1 MTTPPTLIRRLPE
14 DMDLEQFLGRLTTT
28 FGCLQE
34 PERHA
39 RRVYFDTFDWRL
51 YRRGY
56 LLCRENSAY
65 HLLDLRHQGNILASQ
80 SGPPSQPLLAT
91 ALPPGPVRE
100 TVAPITGIRALLPL
114 VTLQTTTRTVRICN
128 RDEKTVALLT
138 LEKAV
143 LEDVGTL
150 IRTLR
155 LTGIRGYDKR
165 FKKVQRFLDQ
175 EGVREKTVPFAGFLE
190 GLQSQGRFPGDYS
203 SKFTLSLEPDLTAR
217 AAAILIFKQLLETM
231 RCNEAGIIQD
241 LDSEFLHDF
250 RVALRRTRSGLSQ
263 LKKVLPDDIVAH
275 FKKEF
280 AYLGKLTGPTRDLD
294 VYLLKEKEYHR
305 RVPPLLFAGLE
316 TLFQEL
322 STRRQREQQRLVR
335 GLTAPRYKQILQ
347 DWQRVLDADN
357 LEPTANSDRPII
369 DLARQIITGNFRRIQ
384 RDGRNIDRNT
394 PDEKLHRLR
403 IQCKKLRYNLEFF
416 RSLFPEEEI
425 GLLIK
430 QLKRLQDNLGDF
442 NDLSVQQEMLTRYL
456 AAIKPGSRK
465 KLELGAAIGGLVTNL
480 FHEQQRVRKK
490 FHRIFKRFTSGS
502 TRRLFASLFQD

>member
-1 MTTPPTLIRRLPE
+1 M
-14 DMDLEQFLGRLTTT
+14 
-28 FGCLQE
+28 
-34 PERHA
+34 
-39 RRVYFDTFDWRL
+39 
-51 YRRGY
+51 
-56 LLCRENSAY
+56 
-65 HLLDLRHQGNILASQ
+65 
-80 SGPPSQPLLAT
+80 
-91 ALPPGPVRE
+91 
-100 TVAPITGIRALLPL
+100 
-114 VTLQTTTRTVRICN
+114 
-128 RDEKTVALLT
+128 
-138 LEKAV
+138 
-143 LEDVGTL
+143 
-150 IRTLR
+150 
-155 LTGIRGYDKR
+155 
-165 FKKVQRFLDQ
+165 
-175 EGVREKTVPFAGFLE
+175 
-190 GLQSQGRFPGDYS
+190 
-203 SKFTLSLEPDLTAR
+203 
-217 AAAILIFKQLLETM
+217 
-231 RCNEAGIIQD
+231 
-241 LDSEFLHDF
+241 
-250 RVALRRTRSGLSQ
+250 
-263 LKKVLPDDIVAH
+263 
-275 FKKEF
+275 
-280 AYLGKLTGPTRDLD
+280 
-294 VYLLKEKEYHR
+294 
-305 RVPPLLFAGLE
+305 PPLLFAGLV